1 MIKVTKTVIKPD
13 SEVAL
18 YSIPEEHTTLI
29 YSNQQEGK
37 LQKIEVIK
45 DGLQTKFVWKWDSIE
60 SFNTYKNTSIYQ
72 RTQIEREAYNL
83 ANGIVSTEEMEEVVD

>member
-1 MIKVTKTVIKPD
+1 MIKVTKTIIKPD

-18 YSIPEEHTTLI
+18 YSIPEDHTTLI
-29 YSNQQEGK
+29 YSTQQEGK

-60 SFNTYKNTSIYQ
+60 SFNIYKNTSIYQ

-83 ANGIVSTEEMEEVVD
+83 ANGIISTEEMEELID

>member
-13 SEVAL
+13 SEIAL

-29 YSNQQEGK
+29 YSTQQEGK

-83 ANGIVSTEEMEEVVD
+83 ANGIISTEEMEELID

>member
-1 MIKVTKTVIKPD
+1 MIKVTKTIIKPD

-18 YSIPEEHTTLI
+18 YSIPEDHTTLI
-29 YSNQQEGK
+29 YSTQQEGK

-72 RTQIEREAYNL
+72 RTKIEREAYNL
-83 ANGIVSTEEMEEVVD
+83 ANGIISTEEMEELID

>member
-29 YSNQQEGK
+29 YSTQQEGK